1 MPSPSGHT
9 YLLSLSDMHGL
20 EVSPA
25 ASEPQS
31 FDGKIDRYIARAG
44 DVLFTNRGTLTKAAV
59 MPAQS
64 GTFVAPAH
72 LSILSPRDP
81 AQLDPRYLAL
91 CLLSEQAAHY
101 FRLAREGSAIPLI
114 SKPAL
119 AQLPIPVPALPTQRK
134 LVQLHLLIEQE
145 RKLHSQLNALH
156 HRQLQHALSHQ

>member
-1 MPSPSGHT
+1 
-9 YLLSLSDMHGL
+9 
-20 EVSPA
+20 
-25 ASEPQS
+25 
-31 FDGKIDRYIARAG
+31 
-44 DVLFTNRGTLTKAAV
+44 
-59 MPAQS
+59 MPAHS

-81 AQLDPRYLAL
+81 AQLDPHYLAL
-91 CLLSEQAAHY
+91 YLLSEQAAHY

-114 SKPAL
+114 SKSAL
-119 AQLPIPVPALPTQRK
+119 AQLPISVPTLAKQHK